1 MNGGYVVDIYGAI
14 VRRFTLE
21 DIPQMKEIVMAEGM
35 PYDPRAIQT
44 FLSKKGNYG
53 FVVLVDGKIIGLAYA
68 YELVRMDKT
77 APMLYVHSVG
87 LLPAYQNKGLGTRLM
102 AYITAY
108 AKEHGFSECFVIA
121 DKGNAP
127 ACKVYQTVG
136 GKSACADEIV
146 YVMDF
151 VK

>member
-1 MNGGYVVDIYGAI
+1 MDIYGAI
-14 VRRFTLE
+14 VRRLTAD
-21 DIPQMKEIVMAEGM
+21 DIPHMKDIIKDDKMEYS
-35 PYDPRAIQT
+35 PSAIDA
-44 FLSKKGNYG
+44 FIAREGNYG
-53 FVVLVDGKIIGLAYA
+53 FVVLVDDVIVGFAYA
-68 YELVRMDKT
+68 YELLRVDEV

-108 AKEHGFSECFVIA
+108 AKEHGFSECFVIT

-127 ACKVYQTVG
+127 ACKVYETVG
-136 GKSACADEIV
+136 GKSAYENEVV